1 LNGTD
6 GFLESPHYP
15 SKFEDSNSYSW
26 LITVDEGYVVIIT
39 VLNLR
44 DVDQEHLLF
53 YDGYSPNDP
62 PIEVID
68 PEARMQSTSRPA
80 WVPSD

>member
-1 LNGTD
+1 V
-6 GFLESPHYP
+6 ESAHYP

-26 LITVDEGYVVIIT
+26 LITVDEGYVVTIK

-68 PEARMQSTSRPA
+68 PKARMQSTSRPA
-80 WVPSD
+80 GVPSD